1 MYSVIIQ
8 FVLGN
13 QDDINNTS
21 LNIDVEVLPPVK
33 TSSMSNNLVA
43 CLDNNEIDKSITHLK
58 TNYLALLILLLNLI
72 YNIYLFLA

>member
-21 LNIDVEVLPPVK
+21 LNSGVEVLPPVK
-33 TSSMSNNLVA
+33 TTSMSNNLVS
-43 CLDNNEIDKSITHLK
+43 CLDDNEIDKVITQYIK
-58 TNYLALLILLLNLI
+58 TNYLALFILLLNLLCI
-72 YNIYLFLA
+72 VYICF